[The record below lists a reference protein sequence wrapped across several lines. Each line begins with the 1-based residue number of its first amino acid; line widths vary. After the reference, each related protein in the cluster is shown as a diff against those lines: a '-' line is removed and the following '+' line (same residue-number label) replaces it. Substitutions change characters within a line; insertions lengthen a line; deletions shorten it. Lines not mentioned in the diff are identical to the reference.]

1 MLDTTKLI
9 WFKIK
14 KYGGFVGAGEGIQT
28 LDFNLGKVA
37 EYMVCLLFTEYWN
50 NICKKINIFESKGLL
65 GGYVK
70 KYLFIIILN
79 ITLFYNYLIW

>member
-1 MLDTTKLI
+1 MYLEVFFSRSL
-9 WFKIK
+9 
-14 KYGGFVGAGEGIQT
+14 GAGEGIRT

-37 EYMVCLLFTEYWN
+37 EYIVCLLFTEYWN

-79 ITLFYNYLIW
+79 ITLFIIIKFGKFF

>member
-1 MLDTTKLI
+1 MWDVKRLKKKKNNFFGRLI
-9 WFKIK
+9 
-14 KYGGFVGAGEGIQT
+14 GAGEGIRT

-37 EYMVCLLFTEYWN
+37 EYIVCLLFTEYWN
-50 NICKKINIFESKGLL
+50 NICKKINIFETKGLL